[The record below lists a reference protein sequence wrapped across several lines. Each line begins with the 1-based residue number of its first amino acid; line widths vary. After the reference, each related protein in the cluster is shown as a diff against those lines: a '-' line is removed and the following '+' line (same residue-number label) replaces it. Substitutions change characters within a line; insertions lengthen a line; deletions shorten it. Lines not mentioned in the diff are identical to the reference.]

1 MRERGQS
8 VFRRKINNQG
18 PGWLWA
24 ILRMNQW
31 TIRAWSQAWKCI
43 YLELRD
49 IEVRDDTGKMCATI
63 RSVAILLSCLFWQSA
78 AFVLNGTIRQCGH
91 NCQPPTTV
99 TTGDVS
105 SLLHHGG
112 KYIHKHFACISE
124 YDVALTP
131 FSLRWEQNFKCTSFL
146 FPGLRIRREIKK
158 NVKKNLQR
166 QQDCRENKTNTQKK
180 LLDFLTVFHQIHRAI
195 TFIY

>member
-49 IEVRDDTGKMCATI
+49 IEVRDDTGKMCAPI

-105 SLLHHGG
+105 SRLHHGG
-112 KYIHKHFACISE
+112 KIHSQAFCLHIWIRCGINSILCAVRAEFQMHII
-124 YDVALTP
+124 P
-131 FSLRWEQNFKCTSFL
+131 FSW
-146 FPGLRIRREIKK
+146 
-158 NVKKNLQR
+158 V
-166 QQDCRENKTNTQKK
+166 ENKEGDKK
-180 LLDFLTVFHQIHRAI
+180 KM
-195 TFIY
+195 